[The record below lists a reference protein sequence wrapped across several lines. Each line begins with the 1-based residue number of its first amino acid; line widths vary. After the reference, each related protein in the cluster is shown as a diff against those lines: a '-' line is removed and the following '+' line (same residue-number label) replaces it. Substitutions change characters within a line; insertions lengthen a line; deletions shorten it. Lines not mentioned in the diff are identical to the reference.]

1 MASRILSVSKSWPL
15 IFVHIDDPEEA
26 MDKLSKIEPKEES
39 NSSSN
44 VSAIY
49 LSEKQHSFTSNIFNQ
64 IQLWKSTK
72 VKLVDK

>member
-1 MASRILSVSKSWPL
+1 
-15 IFVHIDDPEEA
+15 
-26 MDKLSKIEPKEES
+26 MDKLPKIEPKEES

-64 IQLWKSTK
+64 IQL
-72 VKLVDK
+72 